1 MTIRDTRAA
10 LLADRARDNGA
21 YSAARYGEAWVGC
34 AALLLGRMNDAE
46 AEAVLRSK
54 HMRYAADEFGASDD
68 SGTVEALEAYMA
80 KYPKSFTPAAL
91 AELVEGTF

>member
-1 MTIRDTRAA
+1 MTTLETRAVA
-10 LLADRARDNGA
+10 VASAASVAGA
-21 YSAARYGEAWVGC
+21 YSAERYGETWVGC
-34 AALLLGRMNDAE
+34 AGLLLRSMGDRE

-54 HMRYAADEFGASDD
+54 HMRWAADEFSSDD
-68 SGTVEALEAYMA
+68 RGSMEALAAYMA